1 MPNFKGF
8 SYYLNVKQPNKE
20 KEMGIK
26 NKAASL
32 IEEFKA
38 FAFKGNI
45 VDMAIGIIIG
55 AAFGKIV
62 NSFVSDVVMPTVTAI
77 IAKCGGQNAGEGIK
91 TLVYTTSEGIAI
103 PYGTFIG
110 EVLNFL
116 IVAFAVFLLMKKF
129 LGFMQNM
136 RKKKAEEEA
145 AAAAAPAAPPEPTAE
160 EKLLTEIRDLL
171 KNK

>member
-1 MPNFKGF
+1 
-8 SYYLNVKQPNKE
+8 
-20 KEMGIK
+20 MGIK

-62 NSFVSDVVMPTVTAI
+62 NSFVNDIVMPGVTAI
-77 IAKCGGQNAGEGIK
+77 IAMAGGKDAGEGLK
-91 TLVYTTSEGIAI
+91 ALSYTTAAGVEI
-103 PYGTFIG
+103 PYGNFIG
-110 EVLNFL
+110 GIIDFL
-116 IVAFAVFLLMKKF
+116 IVAIVVFLVMKKF

-136 RKKKAEEEA
+136 RKQEAE
-145 AAAAAPAAPPEPTAE
+145 APAAPPAPPEPSAE

-171 KNK
+171 KK

>member
-1 MPNFKGF
+1 
-8 SYYLNVKQPNKE
+8 
-20 KEMGIK
+20 MGIK
-26 NKAASL
+26 GKATSL

-62 NSFVSDVVMPTVTAI
+62 NSFVSDVVMPLVTAL
-77 IAKCGGQNAGEGIK
+77 IAKCGGQDAGEGLK
-91 TLVYTTSEGIAI
+91 TLAYTTAEGITI

>member
-1 MPNFKGF
+1 
-8 SYYLNVKQPNKE
+8 
-20 KEMGIK
+20 MGIK
-26 NKAASL
+26 TKAASL

-62 NSFVSDVVMPTVTAI
+62 NSFVSDVVMPVVTAL

-129 LGFMQNM
+129 FMQNM

>member
-1 MPNFKGF
+1 
-8 SYYLNVKQPNKE
+8 
-20 KEMGIK
+20 MGLK

-32 IEEFKA
+32 SEEFKA

-62 NSFVSDVVMPTVTAI
+62 NSFVNDIVMPLVTAV

-116 IVAFAVFLLMKKF
+116 IVAFAVFLMMKKF

-136 RKKKAEEEA
+136 RKQEAE
-145 AAAAAPAAPPEPTAE
+145 APAAPPAPPEPSAE

-171 KNK
+171 KK